1 MSNESIVH
9 IRADQANGQHT
20 TFTVFMHGA
29 NCGQLTMKEEEDWMQ
44 HVSDEIEEDGTEG
57 TFREYCLNKGFKDGC
72 STGCIEE
79 ALRSSSTKLHYRAG
93 LAHAFCSSK
102 R

>member
-1 MSNESIVH
+1 MFEKEVFWKDSF
-9 IRADQANGQHT
+9 NGEAKGGLHFRSFDLNQ
-20 TFTVFMHGA
+20 FIKKV
-29 NCGQLTMKEEEDWMQ
+29 
-44 HVSDEIEEDGTEG
+44 EEDGTEG
-57 TFREYCLNKGFKDGC
+57 TFREYCLNKGFKNGC